1 MADYVLD
8 RLADQGS
15 ITQEEEEYLRQFD
28 VLGDDF
34 RGLVIRQETAE
45 LFDKTI
51 DQVFGTITT
60 TSTPPIFGQPNGDDS
75 LEFLRRHIRI
85 GDEIQTFREPMRVLA
100 KLIHGTATTNASRFV
115 ASIQA
120 MLYDIGYNPWLHSV
134 LLQLVPDC
142 KINQAEY
149 EAEQP
154 KNHFYFL
161 TTGAAHVH
169 VVAACL
175 CTWCVSA
182 RSEA

>member
-34 RGLVIRQETAE
+34 RGLVIRRETAE

-75 LEFLRRHIRI
+75 LEFLRRSTSGSATRY
-85 GDEIQTFREPMRVLA
+85 GPSGSPCGFSRSSSTARPPPTPRALWQAFRPCSTTL
-100 KLIHGTATTNASRFV
+100 ATTPGYTQSSSSLSR
-115 ASIQA
+115 
-120 MLYDIGYNPWLHSV
+120 
-134 LLQLVPDC
+134 
-142 KINQAEY
+142 
-149 EAEQP
+149 
-154 KNHFYFL
+154 
-161 TTGAAHVH
+161 T
-169 VVAACL
+169 
-175 CTWCVSA
+175 A
-182 RSEA
+182 RSTKPNMKQNSQRTISIF